1 MRNIWFT
8 SDWHLGHKN
17 ILTFR
22 NDDTGQLI
30 RPEFSSVEEMN
41 ECLFDNYNETVKPG
55 DKVYFLGDVHFDKK
69 VGIKLKNLPGQKRL
83 ILGNHDD
90 LGDGVLLE
98 VFKPKKIGLWRIFKD
113 HNVILSHV
121 PLHNSSF
128 RKVEY
133 NVHGH
138 IHEKESPSDF
148 HINVC
153 VEKTGYRP
161 VHIDDVM
168 SYKKT

>member
-1 MRNIWFT
+1 MRDIWLT
-8 SDWHLGHKN
+8 SDLHLGHKN
-17 ILTFR
+17 ILAFI
-22 NDDTGQLI
+22 NDKTGEFI
-30 RPEFSSVEEMN
+30 RPGFSSVEEMN
-41 ECLFDNYNETVKPG
+41 ELIFDNWNETVKPG
-55 DKVYFLGDVHFDKK
+55 DKVYVLGDVHFDKK

-90 LGDGVLLE
+90 LNDGVLTE
-98 VFKPKKIGLWRIFKD
+98 VFKKITLWRIFKD
-113 HNVILSHV
+113 HNIILSHV
-121 PLHNSSF
+121 PMHESSF
-128 RKVEY
+128 RKVEF

-153 VEKTGYRP
+153 VEKTGYKP

-168 SYKKT
+168 NYIRK